1 MAAAINYAFSEKRV
15 IFTFDDDFLS
25 LAATGIEHC
34 GIIYT
39 HQQYSSIGKIINN
52 LVLIW
57 ECLEPEYMF
66 NKIEFL

>member
-1 MAAAINYAFSEKRV
+1 MM
-15 IFTFDDDFLS
+15 DDFLS

-39 HQQYSSIGKIINN
+39 RQQRHSLGKIISD

-57 ECLEPEYMF
+57 ECLEPEYMYK
-66 NKIEFL
+66 NIEFL